1 MTRTGKIYSIGHGGL
16 TGAALNEHL
25 RRAEV
30 QFLID
35 VRSVPYSR
43 HQPEFGRESL
53 VRSLGP
59 TIRYVFMGDL
69 LGGRPDDDSCYTDGR
84 VDYAKT
90 RTKDFFKRGLDRLR
104 NARQQGFVVCMLCS
118 EAQPSQCHRTKMV
131 GQALADEGIEVAHI
145 LPDGKVRSQPDVM
158 RDLTGGQDAL
168 FAEAQMSRKAYR

>member
-1 MTRTGKIYSIGHGGL
+1 MGTGNIYSIGHGGL

-43 HQPEFGRESL
+43 FQPEFGRESL
-53 VRSLGP
+53 QRSLGP
-59 TIRYVFMGDL
+59 SVRYVFMGDL

-84 VDYAKT
+84 VDYTKT
-90 RTKDFFKRGLDRLR
+90 RTKDFFKRGLERLR
-104 NARQQGFVVCMLCS
+104 SAHEQGFAVCMLCS

-131 GQALADEGIEVAHI
+131 GQALADEGIEVLHI
-145 LPDGKVRSQPDVM
+145 LRDGKLRSQPEVM
-158 RDLTGGQDAL
+158 RELTSGQDGL
-168 FAEAQMSRKAYR
+168 FAEALMSRKAYR